1 MKVLVMYVDEFSYKP
16 AQKNLDE
23 VSDISEGATFSDSIL
38 AFIQV
43 EESDEEKDVK
53 SREKKLVNH
62 LKWTARKNKCKSVI
76 LHSFAHLSESKASVG
91 FTKALFDQAEVRLQ
105 NADFVTAQTPFG
117 YFLDLEIK
125 APGFS
130 LARIWATL

>member
-1 MKVLVMYVDEFSYKP
+1 MYVTEFGYQP
-16 AQKNLDE
+16 AEKNLE
-23 VSDISEGATFSDSIL
+23 SVEEITEGASFRNSIL

-43 EESDEEKDVK
+43 EESDEDKDVK

-62 LKWTARKNKCKSVI
+62 LKWTARKNDCKSVI
-76 LHSFAHLSESKASVG
+76 LHSFAHLSESKASIE
-91 FTKALFDQAEVRLQ
+91 FTKELFDLAEKRLQ
-105 NADFVTAQTPFG
+105 NAEFKTAQTPFG

-125 APGFS
+125 APGYS

>member
-1 MKVLVMYVDEFSYKP
+1 MKVLVMYVDEFSYQP
-16 AQKNLDE
+16 AEKNLEDVE
-23 VSDISEGATFSDSIL
+23 DITEGAQFSDSIL

-62 LKWTARKNKCKSVI
+62 LKWTARKNDCKSVI
-76 LHSFAHLSESKASVG
+76 LHSFAHLSESKASVE
-91 FTKALFDQAEVRLQ
+91 FTKELFYLAEKRLQ
-105 NADFVTAQTPFG
+105 NADFTTAQTPFG
-117 YFLDLEIK
+117 YFLDLNIK